1 MEINE
6 QILVELKAIRK
17 LLTVFSQDKLAAF
30 QENIRTT
37 YLTTPQRQQM
47 YELFDG
53 NNSQKE
59 IANQVGVSSEGVRQL
74 VVALE
79 QAGLV
84 EQVAIN
90 GRQKNPKRIF

>member
-1 MEINE
+1 MDINE
-6 QILVELKAIRK
+6 QILEELKAIRK
-17 LLTVFSQDKLAAF
+17 LLTIFSQDKLASF
-30 QENIRTT
+30 QEKIKAT

-53 NNSQKE
+53 TLSQKE
-59 IANQVGVSSEGVRQL
+59 IATKVGVSSEGVRQF
-74 VVALE
+74 VVVLE

-90 GRQKNPKRIF
+90 GKQKNPKRIF